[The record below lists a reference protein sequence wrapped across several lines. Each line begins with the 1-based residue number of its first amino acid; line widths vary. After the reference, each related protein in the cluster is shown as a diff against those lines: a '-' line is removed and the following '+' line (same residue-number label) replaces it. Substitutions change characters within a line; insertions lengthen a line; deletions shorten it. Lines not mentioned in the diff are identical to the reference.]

1 MKKTLYF
8 AFFALMLFVTLGFAT
23 TNSVVF
29 ADLPSEVTASS
40 IDIALY
46 DSMGNS
52 SPLPNENNVYS
63 IDFHDFDENSAINA
77 TSNNPYGT
85 FYIGIT
91 VNTQPLY
98 EALTPDEKLQ
108 IFRDVRNGIFIN
120 GSSVSFGNSEI
131 TNAGN
136 YIVYSPEL
144 SEFYEGARI
153 FIRITPIKSAITSI
167 SCEVYNLSAQLTL
180 NCEYATPNILTIDPP
195 VSNQLY
201 ETFQP
206 VTFTVTPNYQDWLD
220 QDNPLTYEW
229 TLNSQLQT
237 GNTNTFTITNDMIA
251 VGDYTIAVTI
261 PGTTLQASAVLHIGT
276 EQSYTVT
283 VTHNGELEFVYGE
296 YLESVGL
303 ITFNASIPV
312 QEEYS
317 VDWFLKSPDSSIY
330 DFQLTAPAYDLFVNK
345 NNLEEYSA
353 GQYKV
358 FAIVRYNSENYYS
371 EIFTITINPAQ
382 VEESHTFTI
391 NMEQYENDYTGLT
404 GYEFSIDAE
413 DYFLSDQIVW
423 FVRDDS
429 GSRRSQTGFTFDFQP
444 TEIKNYVIT
453 VYSQIGS
460 DLTPLNSPGESITP
474 RRIGQVVDIWVY
486 VVIAAAV
493 IVILG
498 VVSIIISNKAREK
511 IW

>member
-8 AFFALMLFVTLGFAT
+8 AFFALMVFVTLGFAS

-29 ADLPSEVTASS
+29 ADLPSDVTASS

-46 DSMGNS
+46 DAMGNS
-52 SPLPNENNVYS
+52 NPLPNENNVYS

-201 ETFQP
+201 ETFES
-206 VTFTVTPNYQDWLD
+206 VTFTATPNYQDWLD

-237 GNTNTFTITNDMIA
+237 GNTNTFTVTNDMIA

-296 YLESVGL
+296 YLQPIS
-303 ITFNASIPV
+303 FNASIPV
-312 QEEYS
+312 QETYT

-330 DFQLTAPAYDLFVNK
+330 DFQLTAPAYDFLSA
-345 NNLEEYSA
+345 EYSI
-353 GQYKV
+353 GEYKV

-423 FVRDDS
+423 FVRDDG
-429 GSRRSQTGFTFDFQP
+429 GSRRSQTGFTFNFQP

-453 VYSQIGS
+453 VYSQVGS
-460 DLTPLNSPGESITP
+460 TLTPLNSPGESITP

>member
-8 AFFALMLFVTLGFAT
+8 AFFALMVFVTLGFAS

-29 ADLPSEVTASS
+29 ADLPSNVTASS

-46 DSMGNS
+46 DAMGNS
-52 SPLPNENNVYS
+52 NPLPNENNVYS

-98 EALTPDEKLQ
+98 EALNPDEKLQ
-108 IFRDVRNGIFIN
+108 IFRDVRNGRDEKEGIFIS
-120 GSSVSFGNSEI
+120 GSRVSFGNSEI
-131 TNAGN
+131 TNNGN

-206 VTFTVTPNYQDWLD
+206 VTFTATPNYQDWLD

-237 GNTNTFTITNDMIA
+237 GNTNTFTVTNDIIA

-261 PGTTLQASAVLHIGT
+261 PGTILQASAVLHIGT

-283 VTHNGELEFVYGE
+283 VTHNGELEFVRGE
-296 YLESVGL
+296 YFQP
-303 ITFNASIPV
+303 IRFDASIPV
-312 QEEYS
+312 QETYT

-330 DFQLTAPAYDLFVNK
+330 DFQLTAPAYDFLSA
-345 NNLEEYSA
+345 EYSI
-353 GQYKV
+353 GEYKV

-391 NMEQYENDYTGLT
+391 NIEQYENDYTGLT
-404 GYEFSIDAE
+404 GYEFSIDAKN
-413 DYFLSDQIVW
+413 YFKNKDIIWVVSIQDNSIIGV
-423 FVRDDS
+423 VRRQV
-429 GSRRSQTGFTFDFQP
+429 GYTFNFQP
-444 TEIKNYVIT
+444 TRAENYLVS
-453 VYSQIGS
+453 VYSLEGGQ
-460 DLTPLNSPGESITP
+460 LNPLASQEVTP
-474 RRIGQVVDIWVY
+474 RRIGQNY
-486 VVIAAAV
+486 VFWIYLLSITGA
-493 IVILG
+493 IIILG